1 MQLVEQ
7 APLWGRFGYSD
18 LKKSGFDQVHVVS
31 TASEPNLA
39 KTPFELSRWRGGRY
53 ACDTLD
59 IMGCRKVVNRL
70 SPLFTNSL
78 SINLLQAKVN

>member
-1 MQLVEQ
+1 VTRR
-7 APLWGRFGYSD
+7 A
-18 LKKSGFDQVHVVS
+18 
-31 TASEPNLA
+31 
-39 KTPFELSRWRGGRY
+39 FELSRWRGGCY

-78 SINLLQAKVN
+78 FINLLQAKVN